1 MKLGVY
7 ISKKYVTSIKVYTDE
22 VISQLQKLGVEI
34 YKFSDDDKVPQNVD
48 CYWDS
53 RCSGGGAPVRKLMFL
68 KRPLVVTLHGVGN
81 QFLPKNLSINSNIK
95 WYNKHRANWRNFF
108 SWMYFKSRVNAV
120 ITVSQYA
127 KEEIVRFLKI
137 DEQLITP
144 IYHGVNKEIFYPPI
158 EKTERKYLLHIS
170 SYQPKKNVDRII
182 EAYNILPEKERIP
195 MKIVA
200 PGYKKQIIVPGL
212 EITTQKITHQQAA
225 DLYRGAR
232 AFVFPSLHESFG
244 MPIAEAMVCGCPV
257 ITSNITACPE
267 IVGDAGILVN
277 PESVLEI
284 SNAML
289 KLLQEEE
296 LFKQVQSNALKRAE
310 AFSWEKS
317 AEEHLKI
324 FKSVITDLN

>member
-1 MKLGVY
+1 MKIGVY
-7 ISKKYVTSIKVYTDE
+7 IPVKYVTSIKIYTE
-22 VISQLQKLGVEI
+22 EIISHLQKLGAEI
-34 YKFSDDDKVPQNVD
+34 YKFSDEDKVPQNVD

-68 KRPLVVTLHGVGN
+68 KQPLVITLHGVGD

-95 WYNKHRANWRNFF
+95 WYNKYRANWRNFF
-108 SWMYFKSRVNAV
+108 SWMYFKSRVKAV

-127 KEEIVRFLKI
+127 KEEIIQFLEI
-137 DEQLITP
+137 DKNLITP

-158 EKTERKYLLHIS
+158 KKRERNYLLHIS

-182 EAYNILPEKERIP
+182 EAFKLLPETERIP

-200 PGYKKQIIVPGL
+200 PGYNKHSVVPGL
-212 EITTQKITHQQAA
+212 EISNQKITHQQAA

-244 MPIAEAMVCGCPV
+244 MPLAEAMACGCPI

-267 IVGDAGILVN
+267 IVGNAGILTN
-277 PESVLEI
+277 PESAQEI

-289 KLLQEEE
+289 RIIQVDE
-296 LFKQVQSNALKRAE
+296 LFSQLQKNATQRAE
-310 AFSWEKS
+310 EFSWEKS

-324 FKSVITDLN
+324 FKSVIADFN